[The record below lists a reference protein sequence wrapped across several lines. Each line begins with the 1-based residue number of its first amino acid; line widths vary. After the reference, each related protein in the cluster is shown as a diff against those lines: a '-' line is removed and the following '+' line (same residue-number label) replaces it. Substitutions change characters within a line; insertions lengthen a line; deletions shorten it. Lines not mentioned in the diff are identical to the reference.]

1 MEQGFSKANSTN
13 LPRIHLLMLGE
24 FLASNK
30 DFCSAE
36 FRNVK
41 TSMSSRPSY
50 GDDAV
55 SYVQL
60 KREGDICIVKCKVCP
75 EHKVHAKLYSV
86 TLIMD
91 EQEEAVKSIEC
102 HDCVASQGGC
112 KHAIAF
118 LMWIHRRSEEPSCTS
133 VECYWMKSKLSRA
146 GSTLKY
152 LTASEMSNAKPSLPS
167 NTEVFEKF
175 LEEGKKR
182 RLNNCESEVDFI
194 CWDIV
199 DGDDSLCVIDGA
211 NEISLS
217 DSSSVVKSFLEYF
230 CIMDV
235 DGLAV
240 MQLLILN
247 GDVETDWLKG
257 FKDKIKARA
266 RTRAAPSHP
275 LVKAPNR
282 TPTLIVNE
290 SSYRRI
296 IKELEPTKDREIYME
311 IKITNELSHIAREV
325 AAQAQGGPK
334 LVRRRRMQRHVARR
348 VVAAARP
355 FFVA

>member
-41 TSMSSRPSY
+41 TSMSFRPSY

-118 LMWIHRRSEEPSCTS
+118 LMWIHRRRGT
-133 VECYWMKSKLSRA
+133 
-146 GSTLKY
+146 
-152 LTASEMSNAKPSLPS
+152 
-167 NTEVFEKF
+167 
-175 LEEGKKR
+175 
-182 RLNNCESEVDFI
+182 
-194 CWDIV
+194 
-199 DGDDSLCVIDGA
+199 
-211 NEISLS
+211 
-217 DSSSVVKSFLEYF
+217 
-230 CIMDV
+230 
-235 DGLAV
+235 
-240 MQLLILN
+240 ILY
-247 GDVETDWLKG
+247 
-257 FKDKIKARA
+257 I
-266 RTRAAPSHP
+266 
-275 LVKAPNR
+275 
-282 TPTLIVNE
+282 
-290 SSYRRI
+290 
-296 IKELEPTKDREIYME
+296 
-311 IKITNELSHIAREV
+311 
-325 AAQAQGGPK
+325 
-334 LVRRRRMQRHVARR
+334 RRMLLDEIQT
-348 VVAAARP
+348 
-355 FFVA
+355 FQGWKYSKIFNS

>member
-182 RLNNCESEVDFI
+182 RLNNCE
-194 CWDIV
+194 
-199 DGDDSLCVIDGA
+199 VIKYQNDYVFDQT
-211 NEISLS
+211 ESLS
-217 DSSSVVKSFLEYF
+217 MHTLVLKYKERSCDRFLEK
-230 CIMDV
+230 IALSDADV
-235 DGLAV
+235 YN
-240 MQLLILN
+240 I
-247 GDVETDWLKG
+247 EK
-257 FKDKIKARA
+257 
-266 RTRAAPSHP
+266 
-275 LVKAPNR
+275 
-282 TPTLIVNE
+282 
-290 SSYRRI
+290 
-296 IKELEPTKDREIYME
+296 
-311 IKITNELSHIAREV
+311 
-325 AAQAQGGPK
+325 
-334 LVRRRRMQRHVARR
+334 
-348 VVAAARP
+348 
-355 FFVA
+355 

>member
-1 MEQGFSKANSTN
+1 MIWSEQ
-13 LPRIHLLMLGE
+13 LVDLW
-24 FLASNK
+24 
-30 DFCSAE
+30 
-36 FRNVK
+36 
-41 TSMSSRPSY
+41 SSRPSY

-182 RLNNCESEVDFI
+182 RLNNCEVIKYQNDYVLTKQKV
-194 CWDIV
+194 C
-199 DGDDSLCVIDGA
+199 LCIHW
-211 NEISLS
+211 
-217 DSSSVVKSFLEYF
+217 
-230 CIMDV
+230 C
-235 DGLAV
+235 
-240 MQLLILN
+240 
-247 GDVETDWLKG
+247 
-257 FKDKIKARA
+257 
-266 RTRAAPSHP
+266 
-275 LVKAPNR
+275 
-282 TPTLIVNE
+282 
-290 SSYRRI
+290 
-296 IKELEPTKDREIYME
+296 
-311 IKITNELSHIAREV
+311 
-325 AAQAQGGPK
+325 
-334 LVRRRRMQRHVARR
+334 
-348 VVAAARP
+348 
-355 FFVA
+355 

>member
-1 MEQGFSKANSTN
+1 MLRCRCSQRISESSVTPPPPLTGAIFRQRLSPRVHWPFSPVFCVITPVVNPNLAHAFNSGLSAV
-13 LPRIHLLMLGE
+13 LPFNPDHALVLNFGPTLN
-24 FLASNK
+24 FDSTLVLNF
-30 DFCSAE
+30 DHW
-36 FRNVK
+36 
-41 TSMSSRPSY
+41 SSRPSY

-152 LTASEMSNAKPSLPS
+152 LTAREMSNAKPSLPS

-182 RLNNCESEVDFI
+182 RLNSCDVIKYQNDYVFDQTESCVRPLSLFYSDASADRVEERSLVPRSRSHARLRRNATMSHALSCVQPAFI
-194 CWDIV
+194 D
-199 DGDDSLCVIDGA
+199 L
-211 NEISLS
+211 
-217 DSSSVVKSFLEYF
+217 
-230 CIMDV
+230 
-235 DGLAV
+235 
-240 MQLLILN
+240 
-247 GDVETDWLKG
+247 
-257 FKDKIKARA
+257 
-266 RTRAAPSHP
+266 
-275 LVKAPNR
+275 
-282 TPTLIVNE
+282 
-290 SSYRRI
+290 
-296 IKELEPTKDREIYME
+296 
-311 IKITNELSHIAREV
+311 
-325 AAQAQGGPK
+325 
-334 LVRRRRMQRHVARR
+334 
-348 VVAAARP
+348 
-355 FFVA
+355 